1 MKYYAEK
8 LNKFFDTPEECQ
20 RAEFEAKEQ
29 ENLARVKKEREERL
43 AKEQKE
49 KALAERKTAAE
60 KVDAARKAMTEAQ
73 ANYRKELEGFINKYG
88 TYHYSTSNPD
98 EVPNLF
104 DWFGNLFRF

>member
-20 RAEFEAKEQ
+20 KAEFELKEQ
-29 ENLARVKKEREERL
+29 ENREKIRKERELAL
-43 AKEQKE
+43 AKEKKE
-49 KALAERKTAAE
+49 KALVERKAAAE

-73 ANYRKELEGFINKYG
+73 NAYRKELENFIDKYG

-98 EVPNLF
+98 EIPNLF
-104 DWFGNLFRF
+104 DWVGNLFRF